1 MDKLLQPD
9 EAPEI
14 QGIQSPQDFYQVLR
28 SPAPL
33 AGMVYPRPNT
43 PWEAINKAGFQHV
56 VCLAEDQV
64 GYDPAPVKI
73 LHCVELEDLY
83 HGGLPVDPIRE
94 DRLIREAV
102 DIAAERLLAGEG
114 VVVHCMGGTGRTGTV
129 IGCLLR
135 RIGYPAQEVLAYL
148 DGLNQARGR
157 SGWPESF
164 WQAHFVR
171 SYTGNRHSV
180 D

>member
-1 MDKLLQPD
+1 MDKLLQLAEMPN
-9 EAPEI
+9 I
-14 QGIQSPQDFYQVLR
+14 QGIQSPGDFYQVLR
-28 SPAPL
+28 APAPL
-33 AGMVYPRPNT
+33 AGMAYPRPNT
-43 PWEAINKAGFQHV
+43 PWAAIKKAGFQHV

-64 GYDPAPVKI
+64 GYNPAPLKV

-102 DIAAERLLAGEG
+102 DLTGERLLAGEG
-114 VVVHCMGGTGRTGTV
+114 VIVHCMGGTGRTGTV

-135 RIGYPAQEVLAYL
+135 QIGYPAREVLAYL
-148 DGLNQARGR
+148 DGLNQTRGR

-164 WQAHFVR
+164 WQAHIVR
-171 SYTGNRHSV
+171 SYSGNRHSV
-180 D
+180 G

>member
-1 MDKLLQPD
+1 MEKLLSPV
-9 EAPEI
+9 EMPEI
-14 QGIQSPQDFYQVLR
+14 HGIQSPQAFYQVLQA
-28 SPAPL
+28 PASL
-33 AGMVYPRPNT
+33 AGMAYPRPHT

-56 VCLAEDQV
+56 VCLANNQV
-64 GYDPAPVKI
+64 DYDPAPLKI
-73 LHCVELEDLY
+73 LHSVELEDLV
-83 HGGLPVDPIRE
+83 HGGPPADPKRE
-94 DRLIREAV
+94 ERLIQKAV
-102 DIAAERLLAGEG
+102 TIAAERLLAGEG

-135 RIGYPAQEVLAYL
+135 QIGYPAQEVLAYL
-148 DGLNQARGR
+148 DGLNQTRGR

-171 SYTGNRHSV
+171 SYSENRHLV